1 MPLPMPL
8 FYMNVIKTMYFYIPL
23 FLYVPSCAY
32 SYYAPVII
40 VDREIDFVAV

>member
-8 FYMNVIKTMYFYIPL
+8 FYMNVIKTMHFYISL
-23 FLYVPSCAY
+23 FLYVPPCTY

-40 VDREIDFVAV
+40 VYREIDFVVA